1 MHFRSSKKRKIL
13 QNIVAQ
19 KISFNNKTLLY
30 KFQKGTFAV
39 QTDHAVDAELNRRVS
54 GYMSWWKFGINLAWL
69 GFVDAHSDI
78 VHYFINIG
86 STFMGADLNA
96 VKQIVAN
103 FKQTGKYSHV
113 IKKI

>member
-39 QTDHAVDAELNRRVS
+39 QTDHAVDAALNRHVS

-103 FKQTGKYSHV
+103 FKQTEKYSHV